1 MRKTFDAELQELNY
15 EMIDMAAAAEDAIDV
30 VTESLASG
38 DDAAAK
44 SAVEMTRSM
53 DQMERDIENRCL
65 RLLLQQQPVARDLRT
80 ISAAMKMVTDL
91 QRIGDQCANIA
102 EISLLLK
109 EQKQTRT
116 LADIRTMS
124 QKAGVMVKRSIFAYV
139 NRDTEAAQAVIAL
152 DDEVDALFRTI
163 KGELVEL
170 IAGNRDEADHHYRQV
185 PGAHRGSRGEHRP
198 VGHLLCDRRN
208 SRVRRCPHVQGH
220 CGRGGRREYP

>member
-15 EMIDMAAAAEDAIDV
+15 EMINMSAAAEDAIDV
-30 VTESLASG
+30 VTESLSSS

-44 SAVEMTRSM
+44 AAIEMTRSM

-102 EISLLLK
+102 EISLLLQQ
-109 EQKQTRT
+109 QKQDRT
-116 LADIRTMS
+116 LLDIRTMS
-124 QKAGVMVKRSIFAYV
+124 QKASVMVKRSIFAYV
-139 NRDTEAAQAVIAL
+139 NRDDEAARAVIAL
-152 DDEVDALFRTI
+152 DDEIDEFFRTI

-170 IAGNRDEADHHYRQV
+170 IVENREAADQAIDLIIIAKYLERIADHAVNIAQWAIFCV
-185 PGAHRGSRGEHRP
+185 TGAL
-198 VGHLLCDRRN
+198 VG
-208 SRVRRCPHVQGH
+208 
-220 CGRGGRREYP
+220 

>member
-1 MRKTFDAELQELNY
+1 MRKTFDAELLELSR
-15 EMIDMAAAAEDAIDV
+15 ELTSMAATARDAIDL
-30 VTESLASG
+30 VTSSLSTA
-38 DDAAAK
+38 DAAGAK
-44 SAVEMTRSM
+44 ATIEMTASL
-53 DQMERDIENRCL
+53 DQQERTIENHCMS
-65 RLLLQQQPVARDLRT
+65 LLMRQQPVARDLRA

-170 IAGNRDEADHHYRQV
+170 IAGNRDEADQAIDLIIIAKYLERIADHAVNIAQWAIFCV
-185 PGAHRGSRGEHRP
+185 TGEIL
-198 VGHLLCDRRN
+198 G
-208 SRVRRCPHVQGH
+208 
-220 CGRGGRREYP
+220 